1 MTTARWQALASVVVA
16 TGFAWVGLR
25 ERRRGV
31 SSWWGYLVGS
41 TVVYALAVAAATGSA
56 LSGW

>member
-1 MTTARWQALASVVVA
+1 VTTAQWEALASVAVA

-25 ERRRGV
+25 ERRQGVRG
-31 SSWWGYLVGS
+31 WWGYLVGS
-41 TVVYALAVAAATGSA
+41 TVVYGLAVVAAAGSV